1 MSMTD
6 FTAWYAVSICPGN
19 PVYEAFN
26 EAFQAGEASKAREQR
41 LQQHLLAGYAKELGL
56 PSLTVGDL
64 INSHRRLRT
73 EAVMERVE
81 ERASLP
87 SMKTDFQPG
96 DDLL

>member
-26 EAFQAGEASKAREQR
+26 EAFKAGETSKDKKHEQQR
-41 LQQHLLAGYAKELGL
+41 RLLADYAKELGF
-56 PSLTVGDL
+56 PELTVGDL

-73 EAVMERVE
+73 EAVMEKE
-81 ERASLP
+81 ESAGSA
-87 SMKTDFQPG
+87 KTVWRDG

>member
-6 FTAWYAVSICPGN
+6 FTAWYAVSICPGT

-26 EAFQAGEASKAREQR
+26 EAFKAGEASKAREQR
-41 LQQHLLAGYAKELGL
+41 LQQHLLADYAKELGL

-73 EAVMERVE
+73 EAVMEKE
-81 ERASLP
+81 ESAGSA
-87 SMKTDFQPG
+87 KTVWRDG